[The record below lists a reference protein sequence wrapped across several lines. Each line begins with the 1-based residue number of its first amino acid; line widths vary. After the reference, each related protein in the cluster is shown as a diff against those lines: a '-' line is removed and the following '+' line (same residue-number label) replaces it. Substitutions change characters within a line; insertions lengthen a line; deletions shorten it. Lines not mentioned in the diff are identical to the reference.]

1 MKGLELPINMIIIIA
16 IAVLVLVVIAAF
28 FTGYFGTG
36 TGTISLEDAFSK
48 GCAALRSGYE
58 CKPSN
63 VQQVTIPGYHAF
75 AGDTATHY
83 LNEICEK
90 KGISMADGGI
100 ACARACGCLVSA

>member
-28 FTGYFGTG
+28 FTGYFGSG

-48 GCAALRSGYE
+48 GCAALRSGYG
-58 CKPSN
+58 CDPAKIG
-63 VQQVTIPGYHAF
+63 QVVIPNYQAF

-83 LNEICEK
+83 LSEICEK
-90 KGISMADGGI
+90 KGFGSDQT
-100 ACARACGCLVSA
+100 ACARACGCLTGP